1 MKNLVFSSSFKRA
14 FKGIIKRRPELKER
28 IEERL
33 KMLADDPFNPALRTH
48 KLKGDL
54 SGYWSMTV
62 DYDCRI
68 VFSFEKNQSSGE
80 DEILLIDN
88 GAQPSQQTFS
98 FYLR

>member
-33 KMLADDPFNPALRTH
+33 RILVDDPFNPVLRTH

-54 SGYWSMTV
+54 SGSWSMTV

-68 VFSFEKNQSSGE
+68 VFGFEKNQNSGE
-80 DEILLIDN
+80 DEILLIDI
-88 GAQPSQQTFS
+88 GTHDEI
-98 FYLR
+98 Y